1 MVFPWYFYDISMAF
15 LWDYYGMGS
24 LMAGWWLNQPL
35 WKMMDFVSWD
45 DDIPNMMGKIIH
57 SCSKPLTSIDIRLCS
72 TYRSPHFQPSNL
84 HPIILSLG
92 SLGSLTAS
100 APSSCWAANGGA
112 KTKHA
117 DPRLDQSHA
126 FWRRRGEV
134 EGSQAAKKHTR
145 RCGKPVV
152 FVRKMIQKFS
162 CFFFQK
168 SDCQFIL
175 RQGYQLDL
183 IRTDWT

>member
-1 MVFPWYFYDISMAF
+1 
-15 LWDYYGMGS
+15 
-24 LMAGWWLNQPL
+24 
-35 WKMMDFVSWD
+35 MMDFVSWD

-84 HPIILSLG
+84 HPLILSLA

-134 EGSQAAKKHTR
+134 EGSQKMRKT
-145 RCGKPVV
+145 CGFCSENDPEI
-152 FVRKMIQKFS
+152 FV
-162 CFFFQK
+162 FFFQK

-175 RQGYQLDL
+175 GQGYQLDL
-183 IRTDWT
+183 IRTD